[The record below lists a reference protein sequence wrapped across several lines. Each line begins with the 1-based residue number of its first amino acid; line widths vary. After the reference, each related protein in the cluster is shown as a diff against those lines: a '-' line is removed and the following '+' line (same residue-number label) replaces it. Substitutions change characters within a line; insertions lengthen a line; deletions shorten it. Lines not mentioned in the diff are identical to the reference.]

1 MDDQTYVGN
10 QDNGVKHSLVEKPYQ
25 VLGEAWAKDFLG
37 RFRGNETLQAKSQ
50 NNRETGSE
58 NL

>member
-50 NNRETGSE
+50 NNRAPEG
-58 NL
+58 